1 MLLIKKLGFI
11 SVVSF
16 LAGCVTVTDN
26 PNMAA
31 FDSIKASEG
40 RISLGLGYLK
50 DNHMV
55 KARENLEMAVKYA
68 PTYYRALNSVAYYYQ
83 RVGEDELAKQAY
95 EKALKSSPKNGDVL
109 NNYGAFLC
117 RQGEYKKA
125 DEYFNLAIEQ
135 PYYYLVAA
143 SYENAGLCA
152 LKSGDKEQASHY
164 FSRALAHD
172 PDRAKSAIHLAELE
186 IQEGELS
193 DARLRLFKFNKRYG
207 YLPVSLELLIQLEK
221 QAANPELVSKY
232 GNILKTKYPN
242 SIQYQKYKK
251 NEY

>member
-1 MLLIKKLGFI
+1 MLSIKKLVFI

-16 LAGCVTVTDN
+16 LTGCVTVTDN
-26 PNMAA
+26 PKMGK
-31 FDSIKASEG
+31 FDNIKASEG
-40 RISLGLGYLK
+40 RISLGLGYLE

-55 KARENLEMAVKYA
+55 KARENLEMAVQYA
-68 PTYYRALNSVAYYYQ
+68 PTYYRALNSLAYYYQ
-83 RVGEDELAKQAY
+83 RVGEPELAEDAY

-117 RQGEYKKA
+117 RQGDYKKA
-125 DEYFNLAIEQ
+125 DEYFNRAIEQ

-152 LKSGDKEQASHY
+152 LKSGDKDKASNY

-172 PDRAKSAIHLAELE
+172 PDRAKSALHLTELE
-186 IQEGELS
+186 IEKGEFS

-207 YLPVSLELLIQLEK
+207 YHPVSLGLLIKLEHK
-221 QAANPELVSKY
+221 ADNPEMVSKY
-232 GNILKTKYPN
+232 GNILKAKYPT
-242 SIQYQKYKK
+242 SDQYQKYVQ